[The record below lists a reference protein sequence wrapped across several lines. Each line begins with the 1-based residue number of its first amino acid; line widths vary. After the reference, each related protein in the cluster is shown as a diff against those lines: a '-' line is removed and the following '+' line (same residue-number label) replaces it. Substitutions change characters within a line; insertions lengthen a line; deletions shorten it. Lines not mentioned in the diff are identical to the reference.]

1 MSSSI
6 FGAEQRIGEPLSA
19 LAVLTGRHREKKH
32 ARPNF
37 SQKSTNMEYMVYTLL
52 FIFYPYLGMYLFKS
66 LTPCLLRSKQGT
78 FVIINE

>member
-37 SQKSTNMEYMVYTLL
+37 SQKSTNIGNMVYLIIYT
-52 FIFYPYLGMYLFKS
+52 FYLGMYLFKS
-66 LTPCLLRSKQGT
+66 LTPYYEARYLRNK
-78 FVIINE
+78 